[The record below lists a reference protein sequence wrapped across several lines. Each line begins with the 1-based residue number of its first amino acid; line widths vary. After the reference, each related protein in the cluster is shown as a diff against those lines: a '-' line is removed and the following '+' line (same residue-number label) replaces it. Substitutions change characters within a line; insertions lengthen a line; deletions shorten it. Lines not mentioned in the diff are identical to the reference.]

1 MTVPFRQSFLHDS
14 RSILSSQFVPSSGK
28 ESNYLSWPLADSSAF
43 AYIFCDI
50 KSPTSSEIGSSC
62 DTHSKN
68 WKLFLLVP
76 FVETSVSVGKRK
88 FRNKHSLEGKKK
100 EIDRTC
106 HFLSKY
112 LFKRSN
118 WPFLPIPGYRSQ
130 SYMSEN
136 LFGKLLWLVYRR
148 LFPIKGYSALRDL
161 KGEIVI

>member
-1 MTVPFRQSFLHDS
+1 MTVPFRQSFLHVFDS

-88 FRNKHSLEGKKK
+88 FRNKHSLEGKKRK
-100 EIDRTC
+100 SIGHATFYQNIYSNVVIDLSYPYMITGRNRTRTC
-106 HFLSKY
+106 QKINMKNCNFTGDC
-112 LFKRSN
+112 F
-118 WPFLPIPGYRSQ
+118 Q
-130 SYMSEN
+130 
-136 LFGKLLWLVYRR
+136 
-148 LFPIKGYSALRDL
+148 
-161 KGEIVI
+161 